1 MIKLI
6 IGNKGS
12 GKTKTMIRM
21 ANEAVE
27 TSKGYVVCVE
37 KGLKLTY
44 DLKNSV
50 RLIDTEEYDIT
61 GYDCFYAFLS
71 GILAGNYDIT
81 EVFVDSILKIGG
93 RDLTALEKL
102 LFKIDAKF
110 KDTEFVFTVSADY
123 SEIPGRLTTE
133 LSCLFA
139 HLYPFLLNG

>member
-44 DLKNSV
+44 DLKNTV
-50 RLIDTEEYDIT
+50 RLIDTDEYGIS
-61 GYDCFYAFLS
+61 GYACFFAFIS

-93 RDLTALEKL
+93 RDLIALEKL
-102 LFKIDAKF
+102 LLQIEHTFP
-110 KDTEFVFTVSADY
+110 DTEFVFTVSADY
-123 SEIPGRLTTE
+123 SEIPENLRP
-133 LSCLFA
+133 
-139 HLYPFLLNG
+139 YII

>member
-44 DLKNSV
+44 DLKNTV
-50 RLIDTEEYDIT
+50 RLIDTDEYGIS
-61 GYDCFYAFLS
+61 GYDCFFAFIS

-93 RDLTALEKL
+93 RDLIALEKL
-102 LFKIDAKF
+102 LLQIEHTFP
-110 KDTEFVFTVSADY
+110 DTEFVFTVSADY
-123 SEIPGRLTTE
+123 SEIPENLRP
-133 LSCLFA
+133 
-139 HLYPFLLNG
+139 YII

>member
-44 DLKNSV
+44 DLKNTV
-50 RLIDTEEYDIT
+50 RLIDTDEYAIS
-61 GYDCFYAFLS
+61 GYDCFLAFIS

-102 LFKIDAKF
+102 LLQIEHTFP
-110 KDTEFVFTVSADY
+110 DTEFVFTVSADY
-123 SEIPGRLTTE
+123 SEIPENLRP
-133 LSCLFA
+133 
-139 HLYPFLLNG
+139 YII